1 MDSEHLCSHEQSE
14 GLLFT
19 KGGNS
24 LGDVPSWQ
32 KMLMMPPLSEA
43 VVGVVSNQE
52 TRSPAMIF
60 NLDGRDCLVST
71 DIPYGI
77 NDLGT
82 GTILQCIYS
91 IQSSEWVPKVVF
103 RDWLS
108 IGLAIGL
115 TVLNAGL
122 NNKYE
127 YGG

>member
-1 MDSEHLCSHEQSE
+1 MSLPTRR
-14 GLLFT
+14 LL
-19 KGGNS
+19 
-24 LGDVPSWQ
+24 P
-32 KMLMMPPLSEA
+32 
-43 VVGVVSNQE
+43 
-52 TRSPAMIF
+52 PAMI
-60 NLDGRDCLVST
+60 LLWTVST

-91 IQSSEWVPKVVF
+91 IQSSEWVPEIVF

-122 NNKYE
+122 DNKYE